1 MKGMYQDVCDQ
12 HMQYLT
18 RKLAR
23 SMAEKNEIEKQRALN
38 SIHRHYNT
46 TTAAGSCV
54 TYPNGRQSA

>member
-23 SMAEKNEIEKQRALN
+23 AMAEKNEIEKQRALN
-38 SIHRHYNT
+38 SIHRHYDT
-46 TTAAGSCV
+46 HTADTCRAF
-54 TYPNGRQSA
+54 PNGRQYA